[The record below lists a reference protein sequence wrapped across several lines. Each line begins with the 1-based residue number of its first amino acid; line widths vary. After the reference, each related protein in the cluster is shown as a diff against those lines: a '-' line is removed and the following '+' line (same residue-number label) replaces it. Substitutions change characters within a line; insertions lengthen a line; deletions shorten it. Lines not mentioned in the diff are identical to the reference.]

1 MRQPLGP
8 AVVASGR
15 METFLPVRCLTMTRG
30 VTGRLSVRLAADV
43 ASVPGARRFVV
54 DGLKAWGRGDLADVA
69 ELVTSEL
76 AGNAALHA
84 SAEFMHLTVATGE
97 RPGVRV
103 AVEDDGPVGVEVVQP
118 QALAAA
124 EGFIDWSDQAATGRG
139 LAIVAMMSAD
149 WGVDVTALGKRVWA
163 DLVDAETTH
172 QVRAPS
178 RADDAGGEG
187 PAGELPPDWV
197 LVRLAEC
204 PVELSLRQDRHLDE
218 LIRELQLLS
227 SDRGN
232 PHSQAVADQIRD
244 LLVSPAHARLT
255 GRRTAE
261 RARADGRDLVDVDM
275 AMPRELSPMIEQL
288 QAAVARADELC
299 ESGHLLALAS
309 PPDLRRLRAWMTHEI
324 VAQADR
330 GAAPLPWPEWERRV
344 DDA

>member
-1 MRQPLGP
+1 M
-8 AVVASGR
+8 
-15 METFLPVRCLTMTRG
+15 
-30 VTGRLSVRLAADV
+30 RLAADV

-54 DGLKAWGRGDLADVA
+54 DGLKAWGRGSLVDVA

-84 SAEFMHLTVATGE
+84 SAEFMHVTVATGE

-103 AVEDDGPVGVEVVQP
+103 AVEDDGPIGVDAVQP
-118 QALAAA
+118 QSLAAT
-124 EGFIDWSDQAATGRG
+124 EGFLEWSDQASTGRG
-139 LAIVAMMSAD
+139 LAIVAMVAAE
-149 WGVDVTALGKRVWA
+149 WGVEVTQLGKRVWA
-163 DLVDAETTH
+163 EVVDAESSH
-172 QVRAPS
+172 EIRPPS
-178 RADDAGGEG
+178 RTDDAAGDG
-187 PAGELPPDWV
+187 PVGELPPDWV
-197 LVRLAEC
+197 LVRLAQC

-261 RARADGRDLVDVDM
+261 RARADGRELVDVDM

-324 VAQADR
+324 VAQAER
-330 GAAPLPWPEWERRV
+330 GAAPLPWPEWERRL